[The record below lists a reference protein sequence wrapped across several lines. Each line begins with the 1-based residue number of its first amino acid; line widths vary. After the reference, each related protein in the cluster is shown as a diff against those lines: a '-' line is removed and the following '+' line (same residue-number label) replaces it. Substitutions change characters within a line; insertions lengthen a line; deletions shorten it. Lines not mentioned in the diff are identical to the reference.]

1 MKKLGFAVMI
11 FATTITLALPTF
23 ADPTTNQ
30 NQPTK
35 QESGVML
42 KGLEATLKNV
52 DTVQSVITVVTV
64 NKIEK
69 TFTIG
74 KDTRIVAVG
83 KPVATLADLKVGDKV
98 RMTYTEDDAGKIT
111 VLKIGLPLIVKVHP
125 VPGMPIDAQ

>member
-52 DTVQSVITVVTV
+52 DTVQSVIKLWNVTPSSRAPQALSPP
-64 NKIEK
+64 EPW
-69 TFTIG
+69 
-74 KDTRIVAVG
+74 RHR
-83 KPVATLADLKVGDKV
+83 GDGAC
-98 RMTYTEDDAGKIT
+98 R
-111 VLKIGLPLIVKVHP
+111 HP
-125 VPGMPIDAQ
+125 ARRQRD